1 MPDIASQ
8 RDRVLDCLD
17 WKGSVNVKEV
27 ERIVLLHKGAAP
39 NATELN
45 EIVSAVDAMGFETRG
60 ARLTARSSSAGVGG
74 TPPSKELAM
83 FVLLKMVDEGLLQPS
98 PLERA
103 TIHVIGTGDDAA
115 VLAVIAKAGG
125 AASMNQEPS
134 TTVDRKRT
142 RGLFGKR
149 R

>member
-1 MPDIASQ
+1 M
-8 RDRVLDCLD
+8 
-17 WKGSVNVKEV
+17 NVKEV
-27 ERIVLLHKGAAP
+27 ERIVLVHQGAAP

-45 EIVSAVDAMGFETRG
+45 EIVSAVGAMGFETRG
-60 ARLTARSSSAGVGG
+60 AMLTARGSSAGVGG

-83 FVLLKMVDEGLLQPS
+83 FVLLKMVDEGLLQPD

-115 VLAVIAKAGG
+115 VLAVVAKAGG
-125 AASMNQEPS
+125 AARVNQMPS
-134 TTVDRKRT
+134 TSVDRKRS